1 MSEHPSELKNIVEA
15 ALLVSSQP
23 LTIEKLL
30 SMFPEGGRPER
41 DEIRQVLDELSAD
54 YAERGVELK
63 QIDHGYRFQSRE
75 KYSDWLSRLTY
86 DKPQRYS
93 RALLETLSI
102 ITYRQPVTR
111 SDIED
116 IRGVSIST
124 EMIRTLLERDW
135 IRQVGHRDVP
145 GKPALFG
152 TTRTFLEHF
161 NLKSLDELPPLS
173 ELRSIDEISRGLDA
187 VVRVPEKNTES
198 ASGPDSEQKQLE
210 QEEQGDAPNTLNGL
224 GAEADEDV
232 VEMQAV
238 TRDNDDYPKRV

>member
-1 MSEHPSELKNIVEA
+1 VSEHPSELKNIVEA

-30 SMFPEGGRPER
+30 SMFPEDSCPGR

-54 YAERGVELK
+54 YAERGIELK

-75 KYSDWLSRLTY
+75 KYSDWLSRLTH

-116 IRGVSIST
+116 VRGVSVST
-124 EMIRTLLERDW
+124 EIIRTLLERDW

-187 VVRVPEKNTES
+187 VAGAPEKNTGS

-210 QEEQGDAPNTLNGL
+210 QEERGDAPNVLNGL
-224 GAEADEDV
+224 GTEADEDV
-232 VEMQAV
+232 VEMQAAN
-238 TRDNDDYPKRV
+238 RDNDDYPKRV